1 MFLPGKLFQPNLMF
15 PGKFRCCV
23 VSGAVAVGAAAA
35 VVVVLVFVSFVRLK
49 CDEGLSGR

>member
-1 MFLPGKLFQPNLMF
+1 MFLPGKLFQPNIMF

-23 VSGAVAVGAAAA
+23 VSGAAVAAAA
-35 VVVVLVFVSFVRLK
+35 AVVVLVFVSFVCLK

>member
-1 MFLPGKLFQPNLMF
+1 MF
-15 PGKFRCCV
+15 PGKVRCCV
-23 VSGAVAVGAAAA
+23 VSGAVVAAAAA